1 MPADDC
7 QCAHRVKD
15 LARSRLKSVSR
26 KHIFRRSGRHLW
38 KDWPAAGKAD
48 PGSARQK
55 ENAVAIEKHSEYLG
69 PANHSNAG
77 VAHAQHRQG
86 LLQSTACRIPKQGV
100 VVIRVA
106 RYGGNPSGQNQSPA
120 QIRASLLLAG
130 MTAVHDDINTIEAA
144 FKKGLIGFELKRLRH
159 QTCRIGKHAVLGD
172 NGVPLDTAWSVC

>member
-1 MPADDC
+1 
-7 QCAHRVKD
+7 
-15 LARSRLKSVSR
+15 
-26 KHIFRRSGRHLW
+26 G
-38 KDWPAAGKAD
+38 AGK
-48 PGSARQK
+48 K
-55 ENAVAIEKHSEYLG
+55 ETLVPIEKHPKSPG

-120 QIRASLLLAG
+120 QNRASLLLAG
-130 MTAVHDDINTIEAA
+130 MTAVHDDINTLEAA
-144 FKKGLIGFELKRLRH
+144 LKKGMIGFELKRLRH
-159 QTCRIGKHAVLGD
+159 QPCRIGKHAVLGD